1 MENDKVVHTRS
12 GSLSA
17 EAAGKIIDE
26 LAEASDEAE
35 ILDRIRHE
43 LKLANAIKLME
54 MRLAH
59 SVRQESLSEYINDA
73 MNVVDMH

>member
-26 LAEASDEAE
+26 LSEASDEAE

-54 MRLAH
+54 MRVVH